1 MMKIKYLVIG
11 LFLILVIIPSVCF
24 AKKPTGTVIDEETGK
39 PVEGA
44 VAICIWRRGE
54 FSLNGFFEGGFEVV
68 SKIIETTSDKEG
80 NFYIPGYWGINII
93 SQPNLNV
100 YKFGYV
106 LWDSNSIF
114 MDGERSDFNKDN
126 RIVILQKWPK
136 DFSFV
141 RHFSYIYSATG
152 GAFSKSEK
160 QLFENEYQKERPY
173 FSKEIATRDRS
184 QNSKGGN

>member
-1 MMKIKYLVIG
+1 MNAKYPAVI
-11 LFLILVIIPSVCF
+11 LLLMTIMVPSVCF

-39 PVEGA
+39 PVDGA

-68 SKIIETTSDKEG
+68 SKIVETTSDKDG
-80 NFYIPGYWGINII
+80 NFNIPGYWGINII

-126 RIVILQKWPK
+126 RIVKLQKWPK
-136 DFSFV
+136 KFSFV
-141 RHFSYIYSATG
+141 EHSIYINAATG
-152 GAFSKSEK
+152 GNYSEAKDKIFFKAVRQELPFKSRE
-160 QLFENEYQKERPY
+160 LDV
-173 FSKEIATRDRS
+173 RD
-184 QNSKGGN
+184 NKKLDDGIK

>member
-1 MMKIKYLVIG
+1 MV
-11 LFLILVIIPSVCF
+11 PSVSF
-24 AKKPTGTVIDEETGK
+24 AKKPTGIVIDEETGK
-39 PVEGA
+39 PVEVA

-68 SKIIETTSDKEG
+68 SKIIETTADKDG

-126 RIVILQKWPK
+126 RIVKLQKWPK
-136 DFSFV
+136 DFSFI
-141 RHFSYIYSATG
+141 RHFSFIYSATK
-152 GAFSKSEK
+152 GAFSKSKE
-160 QLFENEYQKERPY
+160 QLFEKEFQKERP
-173 FSKEIATRDRS
+173 FFQMKWQQEI
-184 QNSKGGN
+184 NL

>member
-1 MMKIKYLVIG
+1 MNVKYPAVI
-11 LFLILVIIPSVCF
+11 LLLMTIMVPSVTF

-54 FSLNGFFEGGFEVV
+54 FSLNGLFEGGFEVV
-68 SKIIETTSDKEG
+68 SKIVETTSDKDG
-80 NFYIPGYWGINII
+80 NFYIPGYWGLNIF
-93 SQPNLNV
+93 STPNLNV

-114 MDGERSDFNKDN
+114 MDGERTDFNKDN
-126 RIVILQKWPK
+126 RIVKLQKWPK

-141 RHFSYIYSATG
+141 DHNSYIGSCTKLEYLKARDKLFQK
-152 GAFSKSEK
+152 AKSQES
-160 QLFENEYQKERPY
+160 PY
-173 FSKEIATRDRS
+173 FDKEI
-184 QNSKGGN
+184 QSKMRNK